1 MQLKVLSNICCFL
14 LLLIFKDKNVKSK
27 EKTSNLSLN
36 LSKSSKIVVKIYGEK
51 GEFVFMI
58 T

>member
-1 MQLKVLSNICCFL
+1 MQLKVLS
-14 LLLIFKDKNVKSK
+14 KDKNVKSRK
-27 EKTSNLSLN
+27 KISNLSLN